1 MVIPRS
7 RRHLGTSAFGG
18 ARSGHLSA
26 VVVSSFWPGWAAMA
40 MATGWRQVRRGELV
54 SRLYLLERVQSTRS
68 CATVRRL
75 SSHVCPWL
83 MARIL
88 ISDVL
93 GNT

>member
-7 RRHLGTSAFGG
+7 RRHLGTSASGG

-26 VVVSSFWPGWAAMA
+26 VVVSSFWPGWAAV
-40 MATGWRQVRRGELV
+40 ATGWRQARRGELV

-75 SSHVCPWL
+75 SSHVWPWL

-88 ISDVL
+88 ISNVL